1 MNRLTIKEKLALV
14 SIVPLT
20 LMLLIIGTLILG
32 ETNSRIA
39 ESHRHMQQE
48 AKNLAQVL
56 SASINDL
63 DDSQIKQLS
72 SKLTDGQISE
82 KNSIGYNQ
90 VTEKNGQYQIA
101 VPINNQWQ
109 LELNRPQQTLQTVI
123 ASHSNTLIFLV
134 ILLLASLWL
143 TASIS
148 RYIVRTLTQMRG
160 VTDQACGNDLTVRLN
175 YPKGRDDL
183 RGLGDHIDSLI
194 ATRQRVVKSLL
205 EVCRKLQEQANVLL
219 NNANDSNQLSVD
231 QRQHLDSLATAMEE
245 MTVTVSDVT
254 NHAEDTSTETQ
265 NASRDAEKGLS
276 QIQTTIST
284 IEQLVNDVQS
294 ASDAVSQV
302 NINAAKIDAVVATIN
317 GISEQTNLLALNAAI
332 EAARAG
338 HHGRGFAVVA
348 DEVRSLA
355 SRTQEATVEIKHMIE
370 ELQSGTGSLES
381 LMRSTTNRA
390 KQGQQLVSLTG
401 DGLQQIA
408 EHSEKIFNMNDHI
421 ATAAGQQS
429 GVMNDISGNLMRIRN
444 QSHEAEQA
452 ANDSVS
458 ASQNVGTIAGD
469 LATQLG
475 RLKI

>member
-20 LMLLIIGTLILG
+20 LMLLVLIALIFG
-32 ETNSRIA
+32 ETSSRNA
-39 ESHRHMQQE
+39 DSQQRMQQE
-48 AKNLAQVL
+48 ANNLAQVL
-56 SASINDL
+56 SSSINEL
-63 DDSQIKQLS
+63 SSSQIQQLNS
-72 SKLTDGQISE
+72 SLTHSQIQAKS
-82 KNSIGYNQ
+82 SSTYNQ
-90 VTEKNGQYQIA
+90 VIEQQGQYQLL

-109 LELNRPQQTLQTVI
+109 LVLKQPQQTLQTVA
-123 ASHSNTLIFLV
+123 ASHSTTLAFL
-134 ILLLASLWL
+134 ILLLVASLGL

-148 RYIVRTLTQMRG
+148 RYIVRTLTQMRL

-175 YPKGRDDL
+175 YPEGRDDL
-183 RGLGDHIDSLI
+183 RGLGNHIDNLI

-205 EVCRKLQEQANVLL
+205 EVCRKLQEQADVLL
-219 NNANDSNQLSVD
+219 NNASNSNQLSID

-254 NHAEDTSTETQ
+254 NHAEDTSKETQ

-276 QIQTTIST
+276 QIHTTIGT

-294 ASDAVSQV
+294 AANAVSQV
-302 NINAAKIDAVVATIN
+302 NVNAAKIDAVVATIN

-355 SRTQEATVEIKHMIE
+355 SRTQSATVEIQQMIE
-370 ELQSGTGSLES
+370 ELQSGTSNLES
-381 LMRSTTNRA
+381 LMHSTTNRA
-390 KQGQQLVSLTG
+390 EQGQQLISLTG
-401 DGLQQIA
+401 EGLQQIA
-408 EHSEKIFNMNDHI
+408 SHSEKIFNMNDHI

-429 GVMNDISGNLMRIRN
+429 GVMNDISGNLLRIRN
-444 QSHEAEQA
+444 QSHDAEQA

-469 LATQLG
+469 LAAQLS